1 MTVVGANCPIDAV
14 RCLTRKLCSP
24 SRAHDVRMRAHR
36 FRFDPAVRHCSRPR
50 MILWPTATRVVSR
63 SPDKTFCTRA
73 LINRS
78 SRSLRP
84 AAMAMTSSNMCLS
97 SPGISLTGPLI
108 MSDGEVGCQASPGLS
123 MASARQGVCI
133 SGRAVEIVVAEAKRL
148 ISPWSAPWIR
158 STASADYGGA
168 GGEDFRMGM
177 PRNIR
182 ENVRLTLLL
191 SRETVAAL
199 VKELALRLCRDNA
212 GKDLLLLGVLK
223 GDFVFL
229 ADLSRDVEIPVQV
242 ELSDWLVME
251 KAPHQLDISA

>member
-1 MTVVGANCPIDAV
+1 
-14 RCLTRKLCSP
+14 
-24 SRAHDVRMRAHR
+24 
-36 FRFDPAVRHCSRPR
+36 
-50 MILWPTATRVVSR
+50 
-63 SPDKTFCTRA
+63 
-73 LINRS
+73 
-78 SRSLRP
+78 
-84 AAMAMTSSNMCLS
+84 
-97 SPGISLTGPLI
+97 
-108 MSDGEVGCQASPGLS
+108 
-123 MASARQGVCI
+123 
-133 SGRAVEIVVAEAKRL
+133 
-148 ISPWSAPWIR
+148 
-158 STASADYGGA
+158 
-168 GGEDFRMGM
+168 M